1 VSGSLVADLGVGP
14 EVWLFLSLLGCVTL
28 FFKFTRIWSVRNL
41 DLLLLFA
48 LAPGMMLLVGHAKSQ
63 PWIAFLWLFI
73 GSVLWLVRCFV
84 DLGLS
89 RRPLLEP
96 NLNAAGLACLS
107 IGMLGLLVVETVS
120 LTVKE
125 GAGRNPA
132 GHGGAGPQPPPAD
145 TLVANGAR
153 VAAEMMKMGPLPN
166 KLRHSPAQVVLS
178 RVLASLAHLGLVAG
192 LILVGWRHFER
203 PIAGLAVATCYL
215 LLPYTRIAL
224 VDSGQLVPAA
234 LIVTA
239 IAVYSRA
246 AVAGA
251 LIGMAAG
258 WMPACL
264 ALVALWAGF
273 YQGRERWRFAAVAIV
288 LVATGAALAWAAPS
302 VALWSRAMGAR
313 SLAEA
318 GLLPHVE
325 APREGSFWSG
335 IDVAYRLPVLILY
348 LAMVIVTSIWPAK
361 KNLGELIALS
371 AALLVASQFWYLD
384 KGGTLVLLYL
394 PLVLLMMFRPTLTA
408 KRPLAGPGPPRY
420 RKTQQSLDPVR

>member
-14 EVWLFLSLLGCVTL
+14 EVWLFLTLLGCVTL
-28 FFKFTRIWSVRNL
+28 FFKFSRIWSVRNL

-48 LAPGMMLLVGHAKSQ
+48 LAPGMMLLVGHEESQ
-63 PWIAFLWLFI
+63 PWIAFLWLFL
-73 GSVLWLVRCFV
+73 GSVFWLVRCFV

-107 IGMLGLLVVETVS
+107 LGVLGLLVVETVS
-120 LTVKE
+120 LPVDE
-125 GAGRNPA
+125 GAARNPA
-132 GHGGAGPQPPPAD
+132 GHGGARPQPPPAD
-145 TLVANGAR
+145 NLVADSAR
-153 VAAEMMKMGPLPN
+153 VAAEVIKIGPLPQN
-166 KLRHSPAQVVLS
+166 LRHSPAQVILS

-192 LILVGWRHFER
+192 LIVVGWRHFER

-234 LIVTA
+234 LIVAA
-239 IAVYSRA
+239 IAVYTRPA
-246 AVAGA
+246 LAGA

-273 YQGRERWRFAAVAIV
+273 YQGRDRRRFAAVAIA
-288 LVATGAALAWAAPS
+288 LVVTGATLAWAVPP

-318 GLLPHVE
+318 GLLPHIE

-335 IDVAYRLPVLILY
+335 IDVNYRLPVLIAY
-348 LAMVIVTSIWPAK
+348 LALVIITSIWPAK
-361 KNLGELIALS
+361 KNLGELIAMS

-408 KRPLAGPGPPRY
+408 KRPLAGSPRH
-420 RKTQQSLDPVR
+420 RQTQQSLNPVR